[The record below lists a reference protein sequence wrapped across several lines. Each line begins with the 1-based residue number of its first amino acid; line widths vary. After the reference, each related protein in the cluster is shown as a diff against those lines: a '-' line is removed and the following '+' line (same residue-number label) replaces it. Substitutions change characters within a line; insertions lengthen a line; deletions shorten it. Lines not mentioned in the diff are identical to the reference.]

1 MLYGYKMKNFKQIFH
16 LHHNWHVVAIMKT
29 FFVFSLG
36 EATSEATEREKRLR
50 ERLVPWRGEG
60 GTGVSS
66 TQNRGA
72 WKFHSIKQGVSCW
85 RTNEALR
92 ADYTN
97 IKPGILYM
105 VYWDIFYRV
114 EVFFPINSSHCI
126 SLWYFQ
132 TFNIKLNLKFVFL
145 DIIIR
150 LLKFILIYLYHLDKW
165 LIEKFALT

>member
-105 VYWDIFYRV
+105 VYWGWG
-114 EVFFPINSSHCI
+114 FFPHKLFPLYLNNDTFKLLI
-126 SLWYFQ
+126 SNW
-132 TFNIKLNLKFVFL
+132 TWNLFS
-145 DIIIR
+145 
-150 LLKFILIYLYHLDKW
+150 W
-165 LIEKFALT
+165 T

>member
-105 VYWDIFYRV
+105 LYWDIFYRV

-126 SLWYFQ
+126 S
-132 TFNIKLNLKFVFL
+132 IM
-145 DIIIR
+145 
-150 LLKFILIYLYHLDKW
+150 ILSN
-165 LIEKFALT
+165 F

>member
-114 EVFFPINSSHCI
+114 EVFFPHKLFPLYFNNDTFKLLISNSTWNLF
-126 SLWYFQ
+126 SL
-132 TFNIKLNLKFVFL
+132 T
-145 DIIIR
+145 
-150 LLKFILIYLYHLDKW
+150 
-165 LIEKFALT
+165 

>member
-50 ERLVPWRGEG
+50 ERLVPWRGGG

-97 IKPGILYM
+97 IKPGILIYG
-105 VYWDIFYRV
+105 ILGHFFIGLR
-114 EVFFPINSSHCI
+114 FFPHKLFPLYLNNDTFKLLI
-126 SLWYFQ
+126 SNW
-132 TFNIKLNLKFVFL
+132 TWNLFS
-145 DIIIR
+145 
-150 LLKFILIYLYHLDKW
+150 W
-165 LIEKFALT
+165 T